1 MDKRAAF
8 AKRRYYLDMLRK
20 NSPTASRLAHF
31 GESVFT
37 RMSRLAVAHKAV
49 NLGQGFPN
57 FDGPDFV
64 KNAGKAAIDA
74 GFGQYAR
81 AFGLPELN
89 RAIAARFH
97 KDSGIE
103 VNPETEITVTSGAT
117 EAIAAVMLGLVEPGE
132 EVILVE
138 PFYDCYPAAVS
149 MAGGVLRSIRM
160 HSPDFAFPIDEL
172 RKAVTPKTRLILIN
186 SPHNPTGRVL
196 SDEELAQIAQVAIDN
211 DCLVVSDE
219 VYEHIYFERKH
230 KSISTVPGMR
240 QRTIVLSSLGKTFSL
255 TGWKVGWA
263 IAPEQFTQ
271 AIRSAHQFLTFSTAT
286 PLQRAAVDALKA
298 PKKYYTQLRSD
309 YAARRDA
316 MLSMLRNAGFN
327 PFIPEGSYFV
337 LAKHEPFYL
346 EPGPLAAD
354 DAFCEYLVKTVGVA
368 AIPCNAFYDAS
379 STRGLEERTSM
390 IRFAFCKD
398 LDTIK
403 EAGRRMKA
411 TLRATQQ
418 ETWVFELGM

>member
-1 MDKRAAF
+1 
-8 AKRRYYLDMLRK
+8 MLRE

-31 GESVFT
+31 GESVFA
-37 RMSRLAVAHKAV
+37 RMSRLAAAHKAV

-64 KNAGKAAIDA
+64 KTAGKAAIDA

-81 AFGLPELN
+81 SFGLPELN
-89 RAIAARFH
+89 QAIAARFY
-97 KDSGIE
+97 KDSAIE

-117 EAIAAVMLGLVEPGE
+117 EALAAVMLGLVEPGE

-138 PFYDCYPAAVS
+138 PFYDSYIAAVS
-149 MAGGVLRSIRM
+149 MAGAVMRCIRM
-160 HSPDFAFPIDEL
+160 QSPDFAFPVEQL
-172 RKAVTPKTRLILIN
+172 RAAVNSKTRLILIN
-186 SPHNPTGRVL
+186 SPHNPTGRVF
-196 SDEELAQIAQVAIDN
+196 SDEELAHIAQIAIAN

-230 KSISTVPGMR
+230 KSISTLPGMR
-240 QRTIVLSSLGKTFSL
+240 ERTIVLSSLGKTFSL

-263 IAPEQFTQ
+263 IAPAKFTQ
-271 AIRSAHQFLTFSTAT
+271 AIRGAHQFLTFSTAT

-298 PKKYYTQLRSD
+298 PKKYFTQLRVD

-316 MLSMLRNAGFN
+316 MLSMLRDVGFD

-337 LAKHEPFYL
+337 LAKHEPFYV
-346 EPGPLAAD
+346 EPGALAPD
-354 DAFCEYLVKTVGVA
+354 EAFCEHLVKTVGVA
-368 AIPCNAFYDAS
+368 AIPCNAFYDPA
-379 STRGLEERTSM
+379 STRDVQESTSM

-398 LDTIK
+398 LETIQ

-418 ETWVFELGM
+418 EIWVFKMGR

>member
-1 MDKRAAF
+1 
-8 AKRRYYLDMLRK
+8 MLRE

-31 GESVFT
+31 GESVFA
-37 RMSRLAVAHKAV
+37 RMSRLAAAHKAV

-64 KNAGKAAIDA
+64 KTAGKAAIDA

-81 AFGLPELN
+81 SFGLPELN
-89 RAIAARFH
+89 QAIAARFY
-97 KDSGIE
+97 KDSAIE

-117 EAIAAVMLGLVEPGE
+117 EALAAVMLGLVEPGE

-138 PFYDCYPAAVS
+138 PFYDSYIAAVS
-149 MAGGVLRSIRM
+149 MAGAVMRCIRM
-160 HSPDFAFPIDEL
+160 QSPDFAFPVEQL
-172 RKAVTPKTRLILIN
+172 RAAVNSKTRLILIN
-186 SPHNPTGRVL
+186 SPHNPTGRVF
-196 SDEELAQIAQVAIDN
+196 SDEELAHIAQIAIAN

-230 KSISTVPGMR
+230 KSISTLPGMR
-240 QRTIVLSSLGKTFSL
+240 ERTIVLSSLGKTFSL

-263 IAPEQFTQ
+263 IAPAKFTQ
-271 AIRSAHQFLTFSTAT
+271 AIRGAHQFLTFSTAT
-286 PLQRAAVDALKA
+286 PLQRAAVDALNA
-298 PKKYYTQLRSD
+298 PENYFTQLRVD

-316 MLSMLRNAGFN
+316 MLSMLRDVGFD

-346 EPGPLAAD
+346 EPGALAPD
-354 DAFCEYLVKTVGVA
+354 EAFCEHLVKTVGVA
-368 AIPCNAFYDAS
+368 AIPCNAFYDPA
-379 STRGLEERTSM
+379 STRDVQESTSM

-398 LDTIK
+398 LETIQ

-418 ETWVFELGM
+418 ETWVFKMGR

>member
-1 MDKRAAF
+1 
-8 AKRRYYLDMLRK
+8 MLRE
-20 NSPTASRLAHF
+20 NSPTASRLANF

-37 RMSRLAVAHKAV
+37 RMSRLAAAHKAV

-57 FDGPDFV
+57 FDGPEFV
-64 KNAGKAAIDA
+64 KTAGKAAIDA

-81 AFGLPELN
+81 SFGLPECN
-89 RAIAARFH
+89 QAIATRFH
-97 KDSGIE
+97 ADSGIE
-103 VNPETEITVTSGAT
+103 VNPEREITVTSGAT
-117 EAIAAVMLGLVEPGE
+117 EAIVAVMLGLVEPGE

-138 PFYDCYPAAVS
+138 PFYDCYPAAIS

-160 HSPDFAFPIDEL
+160 VSPDFAFPVEQL
-172 RKAVTPKTRLILIN
+172 RAAVTPKTRLILIN

-196 SDEELAQIAQVAIDN
+196 SDQELSQIAKIAIDN

-230 KSISTVPGMR
+230 TSIATLPGMR
-240 QRTIVLSSLGKTFSL
+240 ERTIVVSSLGKTFSL
-255 TGWKVGWA
+255 TGWKVGWT

-298 PKKYYTQLRSD
+298 PKEFYTQLRAD

-316 MLSMLRNAGFN
+316 MLCMLRNVGFD

-346 EPGPLAAD
+346 KPGALAPD
-354 DAFCEYLVKTVGVA
+354 EDFCEHLVKTVGVA
-368 AIPCNAFYDAS
+368 AIPCNAFYDPAA
-379 STRGLEERTSM
+379 TRDVQESTSM

-398 LDTIK
+398 LETIL
-403 EAGRRMKA
+403 EAGRRMQAVMKP
-411 TLRATQQ
+411 TLE
-418 ETWVFELGM
+418 ETKVFKMDR

>member
-1 MDKRAAF
+1 
-8 AKRRYYLDMLRK
+8 MLRE

-31 GESVFT
+31 GESVFA
-37 RMSRLAVAHKAV
+37 RMSRLAAAHKAV

-64 KNAGKAAIDA
+64 KTAGKAAIDA

-81 AFGLPELN
+81 SFGLPELN
-89 RAIAARFH
+89 QAIAARFY
-97 KDSGIE
+97 KDSAMQ

-117 EAIAAVMLGLVEPGE
+117 EALAAVMLGLVEPGE

-138 PFYDCYPAAVS
+138 PFYDSYIAAVS
-149 MAGGVLRSIRM
+149 MAGAVMRCIRM
-160 HSPDFAFPIDEL
+160 QSPDFAFPVEQL
-172 RKAVTPKTRLILIN
+172 RAAVNSKTRLILIN
-186 SPHNPTGRVL
+186 SPHNPTGRVF
-196 SDEELAQIAQVAIDN
+196 SDEELAHIAQIAIAN

-230 KSISTVPGMR
+230 KSISTLPGMR
-240 QRTIVLSSLGKTFSL
+240 ERTIVLSSLGKTFSL

-263 IAPEQFTQ
+263 IAPAKFTQ
-271 AIRSAHQFLTFSTAT
+271 AIRGAHQFLTFSTAT

-298 PKKYYTQLRSD
+298 PKKYFTQLRVD

-316 MLSMLRNAGFN
+316 MLSMLRDVGFD

-337 LAKHEPFYL
+337 LAKHEPFYI
-346 EPGPLAAD
+346 EPGALAPD
-354 DAFCEYLVKTVGVA
+354 EAFCEHLVKTVGVA
-368 AIPCNAFYDAS
+368 AIPCNAFYDPA
-379 STRGLEERTSM
+379 STRDVQESTSM

-398 LDTIK
+398 LETIQ

-418 ETWVFELGM
+418 EIWVFKMGR

>member
-1 MDKRAAF
+1 
-8 AKRRYYLDMLRK
+8 MLRE

-37 RMSRLAVAHKAV
+37 RMSRLAAAHKAV

-57 FDGPDFV
+57 FDGPEFV
-64 KNAGKAAIDA
+64 KTAGKAAIDA

-81 AFGLPELN
+81 SFGLPELN
-89 RAIAARFH
+89 QAIAARFH
-97 KDSGIE
+97 KDSAIE

-117 EAIAAVMLGLVEPGE
+117 EALAAVMLGLVEPGE

-138 PFYDCYPAAVS
+138 PFYDSYIAAVS
-149 MAGGVLRSIRM
+149 MAGAVMRCIRM
-160 HSPDFAFPIDEL
+160 QSPDFAFPVEQL
-172 RKAVTPKTRLILIN
+172 RAAVNSKTRLILIN

-196 SDEELAQIAQVAIDN
+196 SDEELAHIAQIAIAN

-230 KSISTVPGMR
+230 KSISTLPGMR
-240 QRTIVLSSLGKTFSL
+240 ERTIVLSSLGKTFSL

-263 IAPEQFTQ
+263 IAPAKFTQ
-271 AIRSAHQFLTFSTAT
+271 AIRGAHQFLTFSTAT
-286 PLQRAAVDALKA
+286 PLQRAAVDALNA
-298 PKKYYTQLRSD
+298 PENYFTQLRVD

-316 MLSMLRNAGFN
+316 MLSMLRDVGFD

-337 LAKHEPFYL
+337 LAKHEPFYI
-346 EPGPLAAD
+346 EPGALAPD
-354 DAFCEYLVKTVGVA
+354 EAFCEHLVKTVGVA
-368 AIPCNAFYDAS
+368 AIPCNAFYDPA
-379 STRGLEERTSM
+379 STRDVKESTSM

-398 LDTIK
+398 LETIQ

-418 ETWVFELGM
+418 EIWVFKMGR

>member
-1 MDKRAAF
+1 MDHSQMRRICDA
-8 AKRRYYLDMLRK
+8 RYYLAMLRK

-37 RMSRLAVAHKAV
+37 RISRLAAQHKAV

-64 KNAGKAAIDA
+64 KTAGKAAIDA

-103 VNPETEITVTSGAT
+103 ANPETEITVTSGAT

-160 HSPDFAFPIDEL
+160 HAPDFAFPIEEL

-196 SDEELAQIAQVAIDN
+196 SDQELAQIAQVAIDN

-240 QRTIVLSSLGKTFSL
+240 ERTIVLSSLGKTFSL

-286 PLQRAAVDALKA
+286 PLQRAAVDALNA
-298 PKKYYTQLRSD
+298 PESFYTQLRND
-309 YAARRDA
+309 YALRRDA
-316 MLSMLRNAGFN
+316 MLSILRDAGFN

-337 LAKHEPFYL
+337 LAKHDPFHV
-346 EPGPLAAD
+346 EPGALSAD
-354 DAFCEYLVKTVGVA
+354 EAFCEHLIKAVGVA
-368 AIPCNAFYDAS
+368 AIPCTAFYETG
-379 STRGLEERTSM
+379 STRGLEERSSM

-398 LDTIK
+398 LETIQ

-411 TLRATQQ
+411 TLRAT
-418 ETWVFELGM
+418 

>member
-1 MDKRAAF
+1 
-8 AKRRYYLDMLRK
+8 MLRE
-20 NSPTASRLAHF
+20 NSPTASRLANF

-37 RMSRLAVAHKAV
+37 RMSRLAAAHKAV

-64 KNAGKAAIDA
+64 KTAGKAAIDA

-103 VNPETEITVTSGAT
+103 ANPETEITVTSGAT
-117 EAIAAVMLGLVEPGE
+117 EALAAVMLGLVEPGE

-138 PFYDCYPAAVS
+138 PFYDSYIAAVS
-149 MAGGVLRSIRM
+149 MAGAVMRCIRM
-160 HSPDFAFPIDEL
+160 QSPDFAFPVEQL
-172 RKAVTPKTRLILIN
+172 RAAVNSKTRLILIN
-186 SPHNPTGRVL
+186 SPHNPTGRVF
-196 SDEELAQIAQVAIDN
+196 SDEELAHIAQIAIAN

-230 KSISTVPGMR
+230 KSISTLPGMR
-240 QRTIVLSSLGKTFSL
+240 ERTIVLSSLGKTFSL

-263 IAPEQFTQ
+263 IAPAKFTQ
-271 AIRSAHQFLTFSTAT
+271 AIRGAHQFLTFSTAT

-298 PKKYYTQLRSD
+298 PKRYFTQLRVD
-309 YAARRDA
+309 YLARRDA
-316 MLSMLRNAGFN
+316 MLSMLRDVGFD

-337 LAKHEPFYL
+337 LAKHEPFYV
-346 EPGPLAAD
+346 EPGALAPD
-354 DAFCEYLVKTVGVA
+354 EAFCEYLVKTVGVA
-368 AIPCNAFYDAS
+368 AIPCNAFYDPA
-379 STRGLEERTSM
+379 STRDVKESTSM

-398 LDTIK
+398 LETIQ

-418 ETWVFELGM
+418 ETWVFKMGR